1 MSFKNTSHKEAFF
14 NLTCVKQTPVLL
26 VHSKSIQVVEAVFR
40 VYEEYE
46 TFLTSKSIVIHHVF
60 EENEDL
66 CKKIGVQKLK
76 AFDKIVRSLGDSVPV
91 AELNEIVHTAANI
104 SLSVDNIHRLCY
116 NVFLKDGNTDVGT
129 TDYRCYR
136 CRSPFTVKWLK
147 EQLINK
153 TLEAISESF
162 ASEICQGILRHIE
175 SKVRIELET
184 EFLELKVNISPE
196 IFATFA
202 VVIGTAIITLFMP
215 FLGIIV
221 AMASFM
227 VTFIFSVCVNSKSWR
242 AKVANQIYETV
253 SKYRSSIENGILSQI
268 KTMCSETKEDLQAVS
283 DQINDRKQRIG
294 FPDQETCMYIFS
306 HFVVFVFLLINH
318 FEILKD
324 GIFTIFS
331 STRVE
336 KKPRLS
342 IQRSSYE
349 EISICFKLFSWE
361 NRWQTCH

>member
-1 MSFKNTSHKEAFF
+1 M
-14 NLTCVKQTPVLL
+14 
-26 VHSKSIQVVEAVFR
+26 VEAVFR

-46 TFLTSKSIVIHHVF
+46 TFLKSKSIVIHHVF

-76 AFDKIVRSLGDSVPV
+76 AFDKIVRSLRDSVPV
-91 AELNEIVHTAANI
+91 AELNEIVHNAANI
-104 SLSVDNIHRLCY
+104 SLSEYNIHRLCY
-116 NVFLKDGNTDVGT
+116 NVFLKDGNTNVGT
-129 TDYRCYR
+129 TDNRGYR

-162 ASEICQGILRHIE
+162 ASEICQGIFRHIE

-202 VVIGTAIITLFMP
+202 VVIGTALITLFMP

-221 AMASFM
+221 AMATFM
-227 VTFIFSVCVNSKSWR
+227 ATVIFSVDVNSISWR

-253 SKYRSSIENGILSQI
+253 SKYRYSIENDILSEI
-268 KTMCSETKEDLQAVS
+268 KTMCSDTKQDLQAVFN
-283 DQINDRKQRIG
+283 QINDRKQRIG
-294 FPDQETCMYIFS
+294 FPDQESCMYIFC
-306 HFVVFVFLLINH
+306 HMLI
-318 FEILKD
+318 
-324 GIFTIFS
+324 S
-331 STRVE
+331 
-336 KKPRLS
+336 
-342 IQRSSYE
+342 
-349 EISICFKLFSWE
+349 LFF
-361 NRWQTCH
+361 C